1 MLADWSRW
9 TRHNG
14 VKILSNSHSNSSLF
28 NSRHISNNCSIL
40 WNDEKLENYE
50 GEADC
55 FYHCNFKKTSTPFCK
70 YVVVELQELENLS
83 AILGQKFFYFL
94 SLLSCLKIING
105 FENSS
110 PECVFSSMTPLVE
123 QSEAEPTEC
132 MYIFAQKTC
141 RAQG

>member
-1 MLADWSRW
+1 M
-9 TRHNG
+9 H
-14 VKILSNSHSNSSLF
+14 
-28 NSRHISNNCSIL
+28 
-40 WNDEKLENYE
+40 
-50 GEADC
+50 
-55 FYHCNFKKTSTPFCK
+55 
-70 YVVVELQELENLS
+70 VVVELQELENLS

-132 MYIFAQKTC
+132 MYIFAQKAC
-141 RAQG
+141 QAPGIPYLRKIHYCGIHLHDF